1 MVAPVETDPVLS
13 KLFRGVSIHVNGY
26 TEPSHSVLKQMM
38 AQYGGSF
45 QNYYSRSTVTHIV
58 CSNLPDA
65 KVKQFEKERDPT
77 PIVRPEWVTESI
89 RARRLLSI
97 DRFIL
102 YRLRP
107 GGPGQQTLVDSL
119 SIGKKRSPYD
129 ENRLAQ
135 ALVVA
140 QKLRQN
146 CEVLKGPPKSSRDDP
161 NFVES
166 FYRASRLHFI
176 GTWKTR
182 VENLMESG
190 IADEAPTPSKPGPGN
205 ERAIIHVDMDCFFA
219 SVAETSHPIF
229 KGLPLAVC
237 HSNAKGSGEIS
248 SANYEARKYGI
259 HASMF
264 MSRAK
269 ELCPQL
275 IVVPYEFDKYE
286 VVSESMYR
294 ILFRYSSRIQP
305 VSCDE
310 AYLDVTGLGDPSDIA
325 RKLRNDI
332 EKETGCR
339 ASAGIGPNMILARIA
354 TAKAKPNGQFFLPA
368 DNALHELGCLDVEE
382 LPGIG
387 WVTGTKLREAGFQVV
402 ADIQNSTQSKIQE
415 IIGQKAGTIAYKYAF
430 GQDVREVGP
439 PPSRKSVGAEI
450 NWGIRFESQDDAE
463 RFLHSIA
470 SQIHDRLD
478 QIKMKGKNITLK
490 IKKKQTGWVEPVK
503 YLGMGRCDS
512 LSKSIAL
519 NRGVFSTQDIYTEA
533 LALLQS
539 LHVTYSDIR
548 GMGLSMTKLEPR
560 VEKQGQAERHN
571 HASPTKPLNKIDRFT
586 VPKQDAPSPKKTFED
601 ESNKIRHPPSI
612 LHSSIDPTVFQELP
626 KDIQKEIELHYGLHA
641 NRFKKNKLPVSMPK
655 AKRKIAP
662 VTNDHHYYEPL
673 RMSQIDTSVLHELP
687 ESVQQEILK
696 SIDPTKKNR
705 KKRNAAKGTRTT
717 DHKST
722 NTSEQ
727 YKVRKRELE
736 EAYTSLV
743 VTLPP
748 LLVVAA
754 ECLHAGNVA
763 SAIANLQTWLS
774 RHQDAEHLETFK
786 RLVCLEF
793 ESNVS
798 DVFLEHAWVL
808 CRGIHRII
816 NAAMPCQEAMQDI
829 LHSLLQKIRD
839 RYNIYVKL

>member
-1 MVAPVETDPVLS
+1 MFGCSYGIFLVL
-13 KLFRGVSIHVNGY
+13 
-26 TEPSHSVLKQMM
+26 Q
-38 AQYGGSF
+38 
-45 QNYYSRSTVTHIV
+45 
-58 CSNLPDA
+58 
-65 KVKQFEKERDPT
+65 
-77 PIVRPEWVTESI
+77 
-89 RARRLLSI
+89 
-97 DRFIL
+97 
-102 YRLRP
+102 
-107 GGPGQQTLVDSL
+107 
-119 SIGKKRSPYD
+119 
-129 ENRLAQ
+129 
-135 ALVVA
+135 
-140 QKLRQN
+140 
-146 CEVLKGPPKSSRDDP
+146 
-161 NFVES
+161 
-166 FYRASRLHFI
+166 
-176 GTWKTR
+176 
-182 VENLMESG
+182 
-190 IADEAPTPSKPGPGN
+190 
-205 ERAIIHVDMDCFFA
+205 DCFFA

-264 MSRAK
+264 MGRAK

-286 VVSESMYR
+286 AVSELMYR

-310 AYLDVTGLGDPSDIA
+310 AYLDITGLGEPGDIA

-332 EKETGCR
+332 ERETGCR

-415 IIGQKAGTIAYKYAF
+415 IIGQKAGNIAFKYAF
-430 GQDVREVGP
+430 GHDVREVGP

-450 NWGIRFESQDDAE
+450 NWGIRFESQEDAE

-519 NRGVFSTQDIYTEA
+519 NRGVFSTHDIYAKA

-539 LHVTYSDIR
+539 LQIMYSDIR

-560 VEKQGQAERHN
+560 VEKQGQPERHSV
-571 HASPTKPLNKIDRFT
+571 ASPTKPLNRIDRFT
-586 VPKQDAPSPKKTFED
+586 VPKQDAPSPKKTSVD
-601 ESNKIRHPPSI
+601 ECTNKIRHIPSI
-612 LHSSIDPTVFQELP
+612 PHSSIDPTVFQELP
-626 KDIQKEIELHYGLHA
+626 KDIQKEIELHYGLQT
-641 NRFKKNKLPVSMPK
+641 NRIKTSKLPVSMPK
-655 AKRKIAP
+655 NKRKIAP
-662 VTNDHHYYEPL
+662 ITNDHHYYEPL
-673 RMSQIDTSVLHELP
+673 RMSQIDTSVLNELP

-696 SIDPTKKNR
+696 SIDPTKKNKR
-705 KKRNAAKGTRTT
+705 KVNAAKGTRTT
-717 DHKST
+717 DHKLT
-722 NTSEQ
+722 DNGEQ
-727 YKVRKRELE
+727 YKASKRKLE

-754 ECLHAGNVA
+754 EHLHAGNVA

-774 RHQDAEHLETFK
+774 RHQNAEHLETFK
-786 RLVCLEF
+786 HLVFLEF
-793 ESNVS
+793 ESNAS
-798 DVFLEHAWVL
+798 DVLLEHAWVL

-816 NAAMPCQEAMQDI
+816 NAAMPCQKAMQDI

-839 RYNIYVKL
+839 RYNIYIKL